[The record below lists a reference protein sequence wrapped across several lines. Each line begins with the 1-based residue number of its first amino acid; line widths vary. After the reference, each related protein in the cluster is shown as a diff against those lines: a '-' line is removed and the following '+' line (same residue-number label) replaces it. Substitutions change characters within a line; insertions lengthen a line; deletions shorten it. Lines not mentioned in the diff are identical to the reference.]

1 MTRKEWMKQH
11 YPNVV
16 QDHFI
21 GGVQSCPSDYSML
34 MLVDKSIS
42 RDKSIF
48 RMNRCLRDCEE
59 FNMREACTKCWNHEI
74 EEVTL

>member
-21 GGVQSCPSDYSML
+21 GGVQSCPGDYST
-34 MLVDKSIS
+34 LVLADKSIS
-42 RDKSIF
+42 Q
-48 RMNRCLRDCEE
+48 MNGCLRYCEE
-59 FNMREACTKCWNHEI
+59 FNIREACTKCWNQEI
-74 EEVTL
+74 EEVTK